1 MDRIQ
6 QRLFIIMAAVIII
19 LASILLYGVYFS
31 GDDETEVLRGTDAA
45 GLTEAPESTKTSD
58 ATETPAPT
66 EDEEGD
72 TVKTIKVYITG
83 AIMHPGVIELNDG
96 ERLADVVSA
105 AGGVTSEADLSKVNL
120 AIKVRDEGMY
130 YIPKPGE
137 DIEMIVEPPQDG
149 ADKASDDGENGLIN
163 INTASQSMLET
174 LPSIGPKRAVA
185 IINYREDKDGFKS
198 NEDIMNVSGIAN
210 KIYEGLKDFICVD

>member
-1 MDRIQ
+1 M
-6 QRLFIIMAAVIII
+6 
-19 LASILLYGVYFS
+19 
-31 GDDETEVLRGTDAA
+31 
-45 GLTEAPESTKTSD
+45 
-58 ATETPAPT
+58 
-66 EDEEGD
+66 
-72 TVKTIKVYITG
+72 
-83 AIMHPGVIELNDG
+83 
-96 ERLADVVSA
+96 
-105 AGGVTSEADLSKVNL
+105 SKVNL